1 MDISYRSIWICLSYD
16 LCPFREYNM
25 WVVLRYDHDVCV
37 FRADMANW
45 FSEHMP
51 YDCSIDVLLFLLN
64 EIGHMN
70 VLYVPMIEKLWVL
83 LIYIGVL
90 GNDILISP
98 WYKLRI
104 SNTLTLKC
112 FSATTYWTF
121 KLYDCSY
128 DVSVNVPL
136 IWHVDVLFDNISWAF
151 LICMDVSV
159 WHMNIS

>member
-1 MDISYRSIWICLSYD
+1 MSGLMIWS
-16 LCPFREYNM
+16 
-25 WVVLRYDHDVCV
+25 WHLRVPCGHDQLV
-37 FRADMANW
+37 FRTHALWLFHRYA
-45 FSEHMP
+45 
-51 YDCSIDVLLFLLN
+51 VLLFLWY
-64 EIGHMN
+64 EIGPMN

-90 GNDILISP
+90 GKDILISP

-112 FSATTYWTF
+112 FFATTYWTF

>member
-1 MDISYRSIWICLSYD
+1 MTYARFVNITCEWSYD
-16 LCPFREYNM
+16 MIMTFACSVRPWPIGFPNNAIWLFH
-25 WVVLRYDHDVCV
+25 RY
-37 FRADMANW
+37 A
-45 FSEHMP
+45 
-51 YDCSIDVLLFLLN
+51 VLLFLWY
-64 EIGHMN
+64 EIGPMN

-112 FSATTYWTF
+112 FFATTYWTF